1 MTVMAKRKTTL
12 YVDEEVLRA
21 AKVMAARK
29 GKRESEVFEEALRA
43 YTGFK
48 LLDLVDQV
56 GRRNDLSEEEA
67 MKLAYEAVHE
77 TRPS

>member
-1 MTVMAKRKTTL
+1 MAKRKTTV
-12 YVDEEVLRA
+12 YVDEDVLRA

-29 GKRESEVFEEALRA
+29 GKRDSEIFEEALKA

-48 LLDLVDQV
+48 LFDLLDEI

-67 MKLAYEAVHE
+67 MALAYEAVHE
-77 TRPS
+77 TRRGR

>member
-1 MTVMAKRKTTL
+1 MAKRKTTL

-29 GKRESEVFEEALRA
+29 GKRESEIFEEALRA

-48 LLDLVDQV
+48 LLDVVDQV
-56 GRRNDLSEEEA
+56 GHRNDLNEEEA

-77 TRPS
+77 TRPT

>member
-1 MTVMAKRKTTL
+1 MAKRKTTL

-21 AKVMAARK
+21 AKIMAARQ

-67 MKLAYEAVHE
+67 MKLAQEAVHE
-77 TRPS
+77 TRPT

>member
-1 MTVMAKRKTTL
+1 MAKKKTTL
-12 YVDEEVLRA
+12 YVDEDVLRA

-29 GKRESEVFEEALRA
+29 GKRESEIFEEALRA

-48 LLDLVDQV
+48 LLDLLDEV

-67 MKLAYEAVHE
+67 TKLAYEAVHE
-77 TRPS
+77 TRPT

>member
-1 MTVMAKRKTTL
+1 MAKRKTTL

-48 LLDLVDQV
+48 LLDLVDRV
-56 GRRNDLSEEEA
+56 GRRNNLSEEAA
-67 MKLAYEAVHE
+67 MKLAQEAVHE
-77 TRPS
+77 TRPA